1 MGGSNRRIGKEKAFL
16 KIENKT
22 ILEIMLEKL
31 NQIRKKGDRIIIA
44 GNNISSLQRRLSKF
58 FSSRKETIS
67 FDSRESIPSTP
78 VEQRDL
84 TTKSPSKIS
93 PIMGK
98 KKFSSQHGIVDV
110 VSDLIPG
117 AGPLG
122 GIYSGLMVSS
132 TEYNFVFACDMP
144 FLNVNLIQYM
154 LRKKTDYDVLIP
166 KYGDCLEPLHGVYSK
181 SIIPV
186 IKEKIEQGNYRI
198 QSILPL
204 TSILSPK
211 GRGNKDGI
219 SNGVNLEPS
228 NGVKVKYITEK
239 EMEKFGN
246 WREFFFNI
254 NTLSELKKARKIFKQ
269 NFRERGKS
277 SSANGPRDAHFR

>member
-16 KIENKT
+16 EIGEKT
-22 ILEIMLEKL
+22 ILEMMLEKL
-31 NQIRKKGDRIIIA
+31 NQIRKKGDRIILA
-44 GNNISSLQRRLSKF
+44 TKPPGRISLV
-58 FSSRKETIS
+58 RKEKKLS
-67 FDSRESIPSTP
+67 
-78 VEQRDL
+78 
-84 TTKSPSKIS
+84 SP
-93 PIMGK
+93 
-98 KKFSSQHGIVDV
+98 HGTVDIVG
-110 VSDLIPG
+110 DLIPG

-122 GIYSGLMVSS
+122 GIYSGLMASS

-181 SIIPV
+181 SIIPA
-186 IKEKIEQGNYRI
+186 IKEKIEQGSYRI
-198 QSILPL
+198 QSIFPL

-211 GRGNKDGI
+211 RRGNKNGI
-219 SNGVNLEPS
+219 SNR
-228 NGVKVKYITEK
+228 VKVKYITEK

>member
-1 MGGSNRRIGKEKAFL
+1 MNIIILMGGSNKRIGEEKAFI
-16 KIENKT
+16 KIGGKT

-31 NQIRKKGDRIIIA
+31 NQIRKKGDRIILA
-44 GNNISSLQRRLSKF
+44 TKSHNRISSIMEEKKLSF
-58 FSSRKETIS
+58 
-67 FDSRESIPSTP
+67 
-78 VEQRDL
+78 
-84 TTKSPSKIS
+84 
-93 PIMGK
+93 
-98 KKFSSQHGIVDV
+98 QHGPVDV
-110 VSDLIPG
+110 VGDLISG
-117 AGPLG
+117 TGPLG
-122 GIYSGLMVSS
+122 GIHSGLAASS
-132 TEYNFVFACDMP
+132 TRYNFVFACDMP

-186 IKEKIEQGNYRI
+186 IKEKIEQGSYRI
-198 QSILPL
+198 QSIFPL

-211 GRGNKDGI
+211 GRGNKNGI
-219 SNGVNLEPS
+219 SNR
-228 NGVKVKYITEK
+228 VKVEYITEK
-239 EMEKFGN
+239 EMEQFGN
-246 WREFFFNI
+246 WRDFFFNI

>member
-1 MGGSNRRIGKEKAFL
+1 MGGSNRRIGKEKAFF
-16 KIENKT
+16 KIGNKT
-22 ILEIMLEKL
+22 ILKIMLEKL
-31 NQIRKKGDRIIIA
+31 NQIRKKGDRIILA
-44 GNNISSLQRRLSKF
+44 TKSHNRISS
-58 FSSRKETIS
+58 
-67 FDSRESIPSTP
+67 
-78 VEQRDL
+78 
-84 TTKSPSKIS
+84 
-93 PIMGK
+93 IMEE

-144 FLNVNLIQYM
+144 FLNVNLIEYM

-166 KYGDCLEPLHGVYSK
+166 KHGYYLEPLHAVYSR
-181 SIIPV
+181 SILPV
-186 IKEKIEQGNYRI
+186 IKERIEQGNYRI
-198 QSILPL
+198 QSIFPL
-204 TSILSPK
+204 TLILSPK

-228 NGVKVKYITEK
+228 NGVKVKYITER
-239 EMEKFGN
+239 EMEQFGN

-254 NTLSELKKARKIFKQ
+254 NTLSDLKEARRIAD
-269 NFRERGKS
+269 S
-277 SSANGPRDAHFR
+277 SSVIYHTL